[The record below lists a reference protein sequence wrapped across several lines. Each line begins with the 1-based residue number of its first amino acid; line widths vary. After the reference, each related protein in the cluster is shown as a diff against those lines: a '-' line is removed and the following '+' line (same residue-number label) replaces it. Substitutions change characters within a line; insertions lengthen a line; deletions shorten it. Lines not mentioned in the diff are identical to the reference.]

1 MPTRPIPTSLSG
13 LPIQVDYTARDFEA
27 IRQELLFIVSELTPE
42 WTDKEPGDIG
52 VTILEAVAY
61 VADILSYQLDRA
73 QNESYLATAQT
84 RESVMHLLRL
94 IGYEMSPASPASVA
108 MAVTVSGAVTLPAGF
123 KVRTSDNV
131 GGDVQEYTLGAD
143 VTLAGAG
150 TYCAAADQTK
160 VNTALGINS
169 AIANENLI
177 FTAGRQVTETLGVS
191 DGTPNQVYQLSNFP
205 VCIGPNDDLTI
216 NVGGTA
222 YTSKTRFVGESAT
235 AEVFIFRFDEA
246 QNAFV
251 IFGDGVNGK
260 VPPAND
266 AIQATYRVDGGS
278 EGNRAGVGSITSH
291 DVLSGVTSVYN
302 PNQPSGGTDPET
314 VQEAKKNGPRSL
326 RALDRCVT
334 LDDYESMA
342 LLTPGGGV
350 KAARAVTGESPLD
363 VDLYISMGGTNP
375 VPNGSWYPAIQA
387 GFGVIGAVG
396 RFINDKKP
404 APTRLSVFPP
414 TVVNPYIQAIVYVHT
429 NMLRQTVELQV
440 DLALQVL
447 FNTITDEFG
456 EDVPLSSITQVIEN
470 TQGVNYVDITAFHRK
485 PELKLVQGDKDT
497 VEATTFTITDNVKM
511 KKQKY
516 TLNWISSNSF
526 NLTGDTLGAVKDASG
541 NLAVFTDN
549 AVQPVI
555 YYNLSDSE
563 TASQDTHFSLN
574 LVFAA
579 NPVVSAG
586 DIWEFSVDN
595 YLGNIETAP
604 HEIVVAPVDSTGRI
618 TSTCA
623 NLTYTG
629 GI

>member
-1 MPTRPIPTSLSG
+1 
-13 LPIQVDYTARDFEA
+13 
-27 IRQELLFIVSELTPE
+27 
-42 WTDKEPGDIG
+42 
-52 VTILEAVAY
+52 
-61 VADILSYQLDRA
+61 
-73 QNESYLATAQT
+73 
-84 RESVMHLLRL
+84 
-94 IGYEMSPASPASVA
+94 
-108 MAVTVSGAVTLPAGF
+108 
-123 KVRTSDNV
+123 
-131 GGDVQEYTLGAD
+131 
-143 VTLAGAG
+143 
-150 TYCAAADQTK
+150 
-160 VNTALGINS
+160 
-169 AIANENLI
+169 
-177 FTAGRQVTETLGVS
+177 
-191 DGTPNQVYQLSNFP
+191 
-205 VCIGPNDDLTI
+205 
-216 NVGGTA
+216 
-222 YTSKTRFVGESAT
+222 
-235 AEVFIFRFDEA
+235 
-246 QNAFV
+246 
-251 IFGDGVNGK
+251 
-260 VPPAND
+260 
-266 AIQATYRVDGGS
+266 
-278 EGNRAGVGSITSH
+278 
-291 DVLSGVTSVYN
+291 
-302 PNQPSGGTDPET
+302 
-314 VQEAKKNGPRSL
+314 
-326 RALDRCVT
+326 
-334 LDDYESMA
+334 
-342 LLTPGGGV
+342 
-350 KAARAVTGESPLD
+350 
-363 VDLYISMGGTNP
+363 MGGTNP

-387 GFGVIGAVG
+387 GSGVIGAVG

-541 NLAVFTDN
+541 NLTVFNGTGGF
-549 AVQPVI
+549 QSVI

-563 TASQDTHFSLN
+563 TASQDTHFSLE
-574 LVFAA
+574 LVLPNA

-604 HEIVVAPVDSTGRI
+604 HEIVVAPVGSTGRI
-618 TSTCA
+618 TSSCA